1 MMSDSTERLR
11 EALSQLPL
19 VAILRGVRPDEVE
32 TIGAAL
38 IVAGFRFIEVP
49 LNSPD
54 PFASIRKLAAM
65 APRDVLV
72 GAGTVVDAED
82 VARVAEAGGELV
94 IAPNFDAAVVGR
106 AVSQGLIAMPG
117 VMTPSEAFAALK
129 AGAHALKL
137 FPGEIVTPA
146 ATRAIR
152 AVLPASAK
160 LLVVGGVGESTM
172 KAYAGAGADG
182 FGLGSALYKPGVSA
196 QEARARADA
205 LISAARAAGLGA
217 AS

>member
-1 MMSDSTERLR
+1 MDA
-11 EALSQLPL
+11 ALSHTPL
-19 VAILRGVRPDEVE
+19 VAILRGVRPGEVE
-32 TIGAAL
+32 AIGAAL

-54 PFASIRKLAAM
+54 PFASIAKLAAM

-72 GAGTVVDAED
+72 GAGTVVEADD
-82 VARVAEAGGELV
+82 VARVAEAGGQLV

-106 AVSQGLIAMPG
+106 AVSGGMIAMPG

-146 ATRAIR
+146 ATRAMR
-152 AVLPASAK
+152 AVLPSATK
-160 LLVVGGVGESTM
+160 LLIVGGVGVDTM
-172 KAYAGAGADG
+172 QAYVDAGADG
-182 FGLGSALYKPGVSA
+182 FGIGSALYKPGLSA
-196 QEARARADA
+196 QDVRARADA
-205 LISAARAAGLGA
+205 FIAAARGGGL
-217 AS
+217 ASRP

>member
-1 MMSDSTERLR
+1 MSDLIERMHA
-11 EALSQLPL
+11 ALAQLPL
-19 VAILRGVRPDEVE
+19 VAILRGVKSSEVE
-32 TIGAAL
+32 AIGAAL

-54 PFASIRKLAAM
+54 PFASIAKLAAM

-72 GAGTVVDAED
+72 GAGTVVDADD
-82 VARVAEAGGELV
+82 VARVADANGQL
-94 IAPNFDAAVVGR
+94 IISPNFDASVVEAVV
-106 AVSQGLIAMPG
+106 AQGMIAMPG

-146 ATRAIR
+146 ATRAMR
-152 AVLPASAK
+152 AVLPTATK
-160 LLVVGGVGESTM
+160 LLIVGGVSADTM
-172 KAYAGAGADG
+172 KPYIDAGADG
-182 FGLGSALYKPGVSA
+182 FGIGSSLYKPGVSA
-196 QEARARADA
+196 QDVRTRADA
-205 LISAARAAGLGA
+205 LIAAARSAGLAA